1 MSGLNN
7 GAPAVMRTGPANVVP
22 PPPPYTPRTMMR
34 FSMGGPLIKG
44 STDLN
49 NNPAPDGVVP
59 FGKAIYKTKLGNLPL
74 GFELD
79 DNMKKLEIRYVHGKV
94 QLFNFVDVLT
104 TTFKDAKTAR
114 QYCKDTFQPD
124 ENILADNSKGKI
136 KLDRLSYEVVLMPTH
151 KHPTNELPVYGYFAK
166 MKDIAEY
173 LVLKF
178 PDLGKVC
185 AQTHLNATG
194 MQGRAGAASVAMSAA
209 DVAFNPL
216 NTSADGLGGAA
227 GQLTMDDNINA
238 YQNLTAMVEANIN
251 QMRYTIETSINEGM
265 QTKMSTLDW
274 NLQGYVNNNIIALE
288 GHMNNKVKEALDHT
302 HHNYYQAL
310 QQVKQNVQDLQKQFA
325 TMQREVKKTNKVY
338 EKQIQT
344 LTISNQQ
351 LMDFVKN
358 KFNAEVD
365 PVKQELKRMGET
377 LEQQTKDINA
387 LKQCNE
393 TENRP
398 GNKKPKF

>member
-1 MSGLNN
+1 MSGPNN
-7 GAPAVMRTGPANVVP
+7 GAPAVMRTGSANIVP
-22 PPPPYTPRTMMR
+22 PPPPLSPHTMMR
-34 FSMGGPLIKG
+34 TSVGGPLIRG

-49 NNPAPDGVVP
+49 NNPAPDGVLP
-59 FGKAIYKTKLGNLPL
+59 FDNRVYKTTLENLPL
-74 GFELD
+74 GFELE
-79 DNMKKLEIRYVHGKV
+79 DNMKKLEILYIHGRE

-104 TTFKDAKTAR
+104 TTFKRAVDAR

-124 ENILADNSKGKI
+124 EKSLADNRKGKI
-136 KLDRLSYEVVLMPTH
+136 KLNGHSFEVVLMPTH
-151 KHPTNELPVYGYFAK
+151 MNPTNELPVHGYFAK
-166 MKDIAEY
+166 MEDIAQY
-173 LVLKF
+173 LMLKF
-178 PDLGKVC
+178 PSLSKFC
-185 AQTHLNATG
+185 AETTMNATG

-209 DVAFNPL
+209 DVAFNPV

-377 LEQQTKDINA
+377 LEQQKKDINA